1 MAIAGGAVPCAIVDI
16 HEGKARSYYH
26 LFANGDVV
34 LDDMDKALG
43 LVIGGQSVMVH
54 RYERINAWI
63 SDNFGGKPSLPG
75 DNTQTG

>member
-54 RYERINAWI
+54 RYA
-63 SDNFGGKPSLPG
+63 S
-75 DNTQTG
+75 